1 VLTERDEGIR
11 PDSDADTLGR
21 LRPLIAGGSVTAGNS
36 AQQNDAAAACLVV
49 SQEIVEREGL
59 DPFAYLV
66 DWTAIG
72 CEPAT
77 MGLGPARAVGK
88 LFARTKVSFGDLAL
102 VELNEAFA
110 AQVLSVLSAWEWEDF
125 DRLNVNGS
133 GISLGHPI
141 GATGARITTTLLQ
154 ELRRRGGGLGLVT
167 MCVGGGQG
175 MAALF
180 EAP

>member
-1 VLTERDEGIR
+1 
-11 PDSDADTLGR
+11 
-21 LRPLIAGGSVTAGNS
+21 VTAGNS

-49 SQEIVEREGL
+49 SQEIVEREGF

-66 DWTAIG
+66 DWTAVG

-77 MGLGPARAVGK
+77 MGLGPVGAVGK

-125 DRLNVNGS
+125 DRGS
-133 GISLGHPI
+133 AEL
-141 GATGARITTTLLQ
+141 ARG
-154 ELRRRGGGLGLVT
+154 EGRRPGRR
-167 MCVGGGQG
+167 
-175 MAALF
+175 
-180 EAP
+180 P